1 MFKNIV
7 NVLINVWERNVGG
20 CYNWQKY
27 NQFENYFYYRDI
39 YFLGM
44 MFIKGKKIEMYIL
57 IKYLVGIIKKNLV
70 YVLLVY
76 LNVFVLNIYFI
87 FFIQVFFK

>member
-1 MFKNIV
+1 MIIFLNIV
-7 NVLINVWERNVGG
+7 L
-20 CYNWQKY
+20 
-27 NQFENYFYYRDI
+27 FENYFYYRDI

-87 FFIQVFFK
+87 FFI